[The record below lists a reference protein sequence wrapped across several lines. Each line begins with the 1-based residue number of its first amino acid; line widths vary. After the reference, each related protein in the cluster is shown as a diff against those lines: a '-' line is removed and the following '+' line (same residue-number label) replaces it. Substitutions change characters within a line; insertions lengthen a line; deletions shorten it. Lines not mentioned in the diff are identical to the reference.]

1 LGPGITVDHPAKIK
15 ARSET
20 ESVLYA
26 KAPLRGIIAKRRF
39 ENLLKNQA

>member
-1 LGPGITVDHPAKIK
+1 LWPGITVDHPAKIK

-26 KAPLRGIIAKRRF
+26 KTPLRGMIAKRRF
-39 ENLLKNQA
+39 KKLLRNGG

>member
-1 LGPGITVDHPAKIK
+1 LRPGITVDHPAKIK

-26 KAPLRGIIAKRRF
+26 KTPLREIIAKRRF
-39 ENLLKNQA
+39 ESF